1 MNHNKYIELNPD
13 FITSLTDAEGCF
25 SVNVLKDNRAKNT
38 RNITQGFTIKMLYN
52 EAELLCMVKSYFN
65 CGNM

>member
-13 FITSLTDAEGCF
+13 FITNLTDAEGCF

-38 RNITQGFTIKMLYN
+38 RNIT
-52 EAELLCMVKSYFN
+52 
-65 CGNM
+65 